1 MQQSCCRANRF
12 PTIKEIDRMFERL
25 VQIFANNSFRPYYL
39 KKKNT
44 RKYVMDVDGF
54 LKVYGTYEIELFV
67 FSNDDL

>member
-1 MQQSCCRANRF
+1 
-12 PTIKEIDRMFERL
+12 MFERL

>member
-25 VQIFANNSFRPYYL
+25 VEIIVLDRIIFKN
-39 KKKNT
+39 NT
-44 RKYVMDVDGF
+44 RKCVMDVDSF